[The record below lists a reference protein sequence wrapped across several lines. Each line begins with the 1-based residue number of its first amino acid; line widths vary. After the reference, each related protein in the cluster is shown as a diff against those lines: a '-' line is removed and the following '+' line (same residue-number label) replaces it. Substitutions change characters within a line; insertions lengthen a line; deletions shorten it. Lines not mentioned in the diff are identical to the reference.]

1 MPFQLSREPR
11 TSHLTSH
18 PHWGVVCPTGPG
30 CGSLCCPLYS
40 PIIKTQHARSRSEA
54 VSLYKRNQRNGP
66 VSILLGHTQ
75 VRLTTPGAEVWVV
88 GVSLQGRNT
97 AQAWGLASTPA
108 GSPRRAR
115 TDTRTL
121 GNQERYAQG
130 QEGTESWD
138 EPLTTEPPAPRFL
151 RGREVGG
158 RGLGLKPST
167 PAVPREPRVL
177 TGRPAFCIWEVGT
190 TVLQEAVTRI
200 KEMNRDTYQNTQ
212 HRAWHIEMSN
222 K

>member
-1 MPFQLSREPR
+1 MAPCCPPTSGSPNLSVRPFSSPGSLVISRPI
-11 TSHLTSH
+11 SH
-18 PHWGVVCPTGPG
+18 PCWGVVCPTGPG

-40 PIIKTQHARSRSEA
+40 PIIKTQHAKGRLEA

-66 VSILLGHTQ
+66 VSILLGHPQ

-97 AQAWGLASTPA
+97 AQAWGLASTPT

-121 GNQERYAQG
+121 GNQEHYAQG

-138 EPLTTEPPAPRFL
+138 EPAPSPRFP

-158 RGLGLKPST
+158 RGLGLKPSAL
-167 PAVPREPRVL
+167 AVP
-177 TGRPAFCIWEVGT
+177 
-190 TVLQEAVTRI
+190 
-200 KEMNRDTYQNTQ
+200 
-212 HRAWHIEMSN
+212 
-222 K
+222 